1 MSKVKIISGKGKI
14 SFNKEADKAKMKKKY
29 PNVEFEKMNKLTFTI
44 KPGRPTICS
53 GCEDWEKGNR
63 NKEYNLK
70 VKEYNLKV
78 KVDNTKIPCLFKKFA
93 WAWNLRGGLKK
104 KDDIKI
110 SGGIQNKL
118 FKFFRYEKLMNS
130 KTKKKN
136 KTSRKYY

>member
-1 MSKVKIISGKGKI
+1 MGKVKIISGKGKI
-14 SFNKEADKAKMKKKY
+14 SFFKEADKAKMEKKY

-44 KPGRPTICS
+44 KPGRPSICS
-53 GCEDWEKGNR
+53 SWDKGNR

-70 VKEYNLKV
+70 VKVGSTE
-78 KVDNTKIPCLFKKFA
+78 IPCLFKKFA

-110 SGGIQNKL
+110 SGEIQNKL

-130 KTKKKN
+130 KTKKK
-136 KTSRKYY
+136 KRKSKKKKENI

>member
-14 SFNKEADKAKMKKKY
+14 SFNKEADKAKMEKKY

-44 KPGRPTICS
+44 KPGRPSICS
-53 GCEDWEKGNR
+53 GCKDWDKGNR
-63 NKEYNLK
+63 NKEYNLI
-70 VKEYNLKV
+70 V
-78 KVDNTKIPCLFKKFA
+78 KVGNTEIPCLFKKFA
-93 WAWNLRGGLKK
+93 WAWNLRGGKKK

-130 KTKKKN
+130 KTKKKKRKSKKKK
-136 KTSRKYY
+136 KTSRKYS